1 MLSASNRTLLQDM
14 LAADYESL
22 VRKLTGKFGCAD
34 FASETLHETFARLDG
49 ISDTTLVQ
57 SPRDYLF
64 RSTINVGK
72 NRRRSER
79 LRASAAEIDAV
90 LDVPDEM
97 PTPAQTVESR
107 SDMDALLR
115 VLEELPIRTRQA
127 FEAALFDNK
136 PYSEIADTLG
146 VSLRTVERD
155 IQRAIEFCAS
165 RIGHVPAR
173 RLDQYGR
180 RS

>member
-1 MLSASNRTLLQDM
+1 M
-14 LAADYESL
+14 LAADYDSL
-22 VRKLTGKFGCAD
+22 VRKLTRKFGCPD

-64 RSTINVGK
+64 RTAINVGK

-79 LRASAAEIDAV
+79 LRASAADIDAV
-90 LDVPDEM
+90 LDVPDET
-97 PTPAQTVESR
+97 PTPDQSAESR

-115 VLEELPIRTRQA
+115 VMDELPMRTRQA
-127 FEAALFDNK
+127 FEAALLNNK
-136 PYSEIADTLG
+136 PYSEIAEKLG

-155 IQRAIEFCAS
+155 IQRAIEHCAS
-165 RIGHVPAR
+165 RMGHVPTR
-173 RLDQYGR
+173 RP
-180 RS
+180 S